1 MHISYLIAK
10 EDNKNNKR
18 GEELKARKRRRWTR
32 EKNEIVQTLSI
43 NCKSHEMKAPEA
55 QVETP
60 LISNDNSM
68 IEMMVSH
75 SSG

>member
-1 MHISYLIAK
+1 MTAK

-43 NCKSHEMKAPEA
+43 NSKSHEMKAPKA

-60 LISNDNSM
+60 LISHDNSA
-68 IEMMVSH
+68 IEMMGSRLSV
-75 SSG
+75 

>member
-1 MHISYLIAK
+1 M
-10 EDNKNNKR
+10 KNSRLGNVKDEHYGR
-18 GEELKARKRRRWTR
+18 MRLH
-32 EKNEIVQTLSI
+32 TLST
-43 NCKSHEMKAPEA
+43 NSKSHEMKAPEA